1 MRKPIVMVV
10 DDEPLIRETI
20 LEILR
25 EEGFEPIGISDGAAA
40 VSWAQ
45 RIEPDV
51 VLADVIM
58 PGLNG
63 VEMAI
68 TLRAKMP
75 ELRIMLFSGQA
86 AAADL
91 LERARAEGY
100 EFELFPKPIRP
111 DDLVAALRTATATGQ
126 QTSRRAAEFSE
137 KV

>member
-40 VSWAQ
+40 VTWAE
-45 RIEPDV
+45 RIKPDV

-68 TLRAKMP
+68 TLRTRMP

-91 LERARAEGY
+91 LERARGEGY
-100 EFELFPKPIRP
+100 EFELFPKPIKP
-111 DDLVAALRTATATGQ
+111 DELVAALRAA
-126 QTSRRAAEFSE
+126 TSRDAQPSRRTAEFSE
-137 KV
+137 KS